1 MTGYHAV
8 SSPGTVS
15 ARTRAGSDSDQYRSD
30 AAQGRAGSAKSP
42 EGTVLFVHVPKTA
55 GSTLN
60 WILRWQYRR
69 DERCVLRRIF
79 TRLDLPLEEYANL
92 LPERREKLR
101 IISAHMAFGLH
112 DHIPGATTYVS
123 ILREPAARVVSAY
136 YHMRRQRSHPLHEQ
150 ATALDLPQFLA
161 SGVYLDGDNGQV
173 RRLSGVGDAV
183 GFGECGQDALEL
195 ALRNVHDH
203 FAFVGLTERF
213 DESLLILREKLGWT
227 LPFYLR
233 QNTGRNRP
241 HDAALPAQVR
251 RAVERHNELDS
262 ALYAH
267 VQALVA
273 QEVAHRGPAF
283 SRLVR
288 RFRFLNST
296 YFPVYSFPQRV
307 ADKVRMERRKRR
319 SSGAAVHVAR

>member
-8 SSPGTVS
+8 SSPGTVTG
-15 ARTRAGSDSDQYRSD
+15 RTRVESDSDRARSS
-30 AAQGRAGSAKSP
+30 AATGRAERARLS

-60 WILRWQYRR
+60 WILRWQYQR

-79 TRLDLPLEEYANL
+79 TGLDLPLEEYDSL
-92 LPERREKLR
+92 PPERREKLR
-101 IISAHMAFGLH
+101 IISAHMAFGFH
-112 DHIPGATTYVS
+112 AHIPRATTYVS
-123 ILREPAARVVSAY
+123 ILREPVARMVSAY

-150 ATALDLPQFLA
+150 ASALDLPQFLA

-173 RRLSGVGDAV
+173 RRLSGVGDAA
-183 GFGECGQDALEL
+183 GFGECGQDALQR
-195 ALRNVHDH
+195 ALQNVHDH

-213 DESLLILREKLGWT
+213 DEGLLILREKLGWS

-241 HDAALPAQVR
+241 HEAALSAQVR

-267 VQALVA
+267 VQTLIA
-273 QEVAHRGPAF
+273 QEVADRGTDF
-283 SRLVR
+283 CHLVK

-296 YFPVYSFPQRV
+296 YFPVRSFPQRV
-307 ADKVRMERRKRR
+307 ADKVRMERRKRQNHR
-319 SSGAAVHVAR
+319 AAANVVQ